1 MNTLIEYLK
10 NIKHPIF
17 KLAWTLV
24 GLGCLVISYLC
35 VRSLFFTWIWGGELD
50 FALTGQVGDFIGGVA
65 GTFFALSGTLLI
77 FLSFKEQTKQNKRE
91 AFETAFFQ
99 MLNLHRANVSEMSY
113 TKFENGELQ
122 KSEHRKVF
130 RLIHQEFIECY
141 KEVRKFSNSKDFDY
155 YLTRKHKNKLQNLIN
170 QNNIGANV
178 LDMAF
183 IDIAYTII
191 YYGLGEE
198 GEIII
203 RDKFKRKYKDTF
215 FYPLLTYIKLKPK
228 KESKKRW
235 QKWEHLNKLEYK
247 VFKKANEEF
256 YDYKKHKNEEKLS
269 DDSSYLVIKKDY
281 YKYYGGHQHR
291 LGHYFRHLFQSFKY
305 VNYHEYLS
313 DKEKYFY
320 AKTLRAQLSTYEQA
334 VIFTNSIS
342 NLGWKWEFNPEIELL
357 KSGESAKES
366 KLITKFNVIK
376 NLPGNHFYDI
386 TFNKYYPNVK
396 FEREE

>member
-1 MNTLIEYLK
+1 MNKLIEYLK
-10 NIKHPIF
+10 NIRQPIF
-17 KLAWTLV
+17 KFAWTLV
-24 GLGCLVISYLC
+24 GLGCLVIGYLC
-35 VRSLFFTWIWGGELD
+35 IRSIFYTWIWGGELD
-50 FALTGQVGDFIGGVA
+50 FALTGQFGDFIGGVA

-99 MLNLHRANVSEMSY
+99 MLNLQRANVSEMSY
-113 TKFENGELQ
+113 TKFENGELR

-130 RLIHQEFIECY
+130 RLIHKEFTECY

-155 YLTRKHKNKLQNLIN
+155 YLNRRHKNKLQNLIT
-170 QNNIGANV
+170 QNSIGVNV
-178 LDMAF
+178 LDLAF

-203 RDKFKRKYKDTF
+203 KDKFKRKYKDTF

-235 QKWEHLNKLEYK
+235 IKWEKLNDLEYK
-247 VFKKANEEF
+247 IFKKANEEF
-256 YDYKKHKNEEKLS
+256 YAYKKYKNEEKLS
-269 DDSSYLVIKKDY
+269 SDSSFLMIKKDY

-305 VNYHEYLS
+305 VNYHEHLS
-313 DKEKYFY
+313 AKEKYFY

-334 VIFTNSIS
+334 LIFTNSIS

-357 KSGESAKES
+357 KVGESVDES
-366 KLITKFNVIK
+366 KLITKFNIIK

-386 TFNKYYPNVK
+386 TFKKYYPKVK